1 MQVIMKPLF
10 RGGLKDILV
19 YISQDSK
26 QRAKKFNSALFEG
39 INTLEHFPY
48 KFRQSNYYN
57 DTHIR
62 DYIFMGYTIPYLVD
76 EKRDV
81 IVVLDIFKWVKK

>member
-1 MQVIMKPLF
+1 MKPLF
-10 RGGLKDILV
+10 RSGLKDILV

-26 QRAKKFNSALFEG
+26 QRAKKFNSALFES

-57 DTHIR
+57 DEHIR
-62 DYIFMGYTIPYLVD
+62 DYIFMGYTIPYLID
-76 EKRDV
+76 EKNDL
-81 IVVLDIFKWVKK
+81 IVVLDIFKWVEK